1 MSQITF
7 RTATED
13 DFEALLDLRMRTL
26 RPHLERLGRY
36 DPVRGRERFRRGFS
50 PDHTRLILADGA
62 VAGCVTLKEIPA
74 GLEIEHFYLEPALQN
89 GGIGSE
95 VLRRL
100 LAEADTLGL
109 PVTIG
114 VLKQS
119 PAARFYR
126 RQGFAF
132 SHEGPFDNYF
142 VRAPGPATA
151 SR

>member
-1 MSQITF
+1 MTDIGL
-7 RTATED
+7 RAATEA
-13 DFEALLDLRMRTL
+13 DFEALFDLRMRSL

-50 PDHTRLILADGA
+50 PDHTRLIVADGA
-62 VAGCVTLKEIPA
+62 KVGCVTLKRIPD
-74 GLEIEHFYLEPALQN
+74 GLEIEHFYLEPALHN
-89 GGIGSE
+89 RGIGSE

-100 LAEADTLGL
+100 LDEADALGL

-126 RQGFAF
+126 RQGFVP
-132 SHEGPFDNYF
+132 SHEGPFDDYF
-142 VRAPGPATA
+142 VRAPGPASTP
-151 SR
+151 R

>member
-1 MSQITF
+1 MTDIDL
-7 RTATED
+7 RAATEA
-13 DFEALLDLRMRTL
+13 DFEALLDLRMRAL

-50 PDHTRLILADGA
+50 SEHTRLIVADGTA
-62 VAGCVTLKEIPA
+62 VGCVSLKPIPD
-74 GLEIEHFYLEPALQN
+74 GLEIEHFYLEPALH
-89 GGIGSE
+89 GRGIGSE

-100 LAEADTLGL
+100 LAEADALGL

-126 RQGFAF
+126 RQGFNP
-132 SHEGPFDNYF
+132 SHEGPFDDYF
-142 VRAPGPATA
+142 VRAPGPASA
-151 SR
+151 AR